1 MISEAMTYPS
11 DGKEASLWNTQDG
24 YAARFNRPVSSQY
37 NRLISVEVS
46 TMTPLAGEVHGRS
59 SCPSGLLLV

>member
-24 YAARFNRPVSSQY
+24 YATRPALLVSSQY
-37 NRLISVEVS
+37 SWLTSVEVS
-46 TMTPLAGEVHGRS
+46 TMTPSAGEVHGRS
-59 SCPSGLLLV
+59 NCLSVLSLV